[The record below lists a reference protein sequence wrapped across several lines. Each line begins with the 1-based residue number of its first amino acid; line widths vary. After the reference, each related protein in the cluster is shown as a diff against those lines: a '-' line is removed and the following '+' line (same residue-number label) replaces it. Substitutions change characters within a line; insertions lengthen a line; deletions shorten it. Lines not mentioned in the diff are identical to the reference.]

1 MFTFLHNIA
10 KPLAESQQNALAA
23 SLTDKDHPQAT
34 SCKPIYHGKP
44 VICNFCSHSA
54 KPAWRLQTKWY
65 GKLCWNIVQGADEVG
80 TESFFVSVDL
90 LIHSEQYANTSMAVL
105 IKRVTCKSSFFFFLG
120 TKKSFKLRNLPSRP
134 STLFLSRRSAC
145 PFLNCDQVS
154 SRFTEYSR
162 KLTFHT
168 LCSRK
173 VRYWEEIYVLINVS

>member
-1 MFTFLHNIA
+1 MATA
-10 KPLAESQQNALAA
+10 KKMIWQALQKRC
-23 SLTDKDHPQAT
+23 T
-34 SCKPIYHGKP
+34 
-44 VICNFCSHSA
+44 
-54 KPAWRLQTKWY
+54 RLRRSRN
-65 GKLCWNIVQGADEVG
+65 GI
-80 TESFFVSVDL
+80 FFVSVDL

-173 VRYWEEIYVLINVS
+173 VRYWEEIYVLITSLAVKCKSEENCAFDDKSTIFGTEIIEILRNIFWYRAIPD